1 MTGFVEPVLCS
12 YISKDCDF
20 VQRQIPR
27 WKSHWDP
34 VLYDMIYVTGWNFL
48 ISCLYGK
55 PSKHILTTQ
64 ALSKIFFD
72 FWRKKNLVCCH
83 LLLRI
88 NDKEIKWIKFG
99 SQTLSLWMSNASAFC
114 KISDELCILSQVFYV
129 IQMLYCTQHIH
140 TQRQADLWTIFKS
153 SVSYGSENFIS
164 AGINQ

>member
-48 ISCLYGK
+48 ISCLYGN
-55 PSKHILTTQ
+55 PSKHIM
-64 ALSKIFFD
+64 IFE
-72 FWRKKNLVCCH
+72 KKNLVCCH

-114 KISDELCILSQVFYV
+114 KISDELCILSQFFYV
-129 IQMLYCTQHIH
+129 IQMLYCTQHVH